1 MQRTLLAG
9 VVAALWA
16 TAAQADT
23 LTTSLE
29 QPIYE
34 ASHTVD
40 IRVAEGIATYT
51 VRRTF
56 VNPGTR
62 SDQAILEIDL
72 PYGAAATGL
81 RIRARDR
88 WYSGELME
96 REKAAALYQEMTGIG
111 PFQPKDPALL
121 SWAWADKLY
130 LQVFPVMAHQVS
142 TVEYTLTAPTR
153 YANGRYWLAYPRVDA
168 TAAVAHALATPVIT
182 VKPAWGDAQTPIE
195 IDGKRIA
202 VNAPSI
208 LLAPPHPPWMEIVA
222 EEDEAA
228 SYVASALVVPVSSH
242 TTKPIATATIALDI
256 AHTYQSDLRVDLITP
271 QGKRVMVHDQ
281 TGGGDND
288 LKGTQTVK
296 LPEGT
301 SGAGTWRLVVSDH
314 VALDNGSLDGW
325 TLSFGAGADATTATP
340 SDVPLWIPDAPESAS
355 DAGVASICVGSPA
368 IATWTARLGRVFAS
382 YEHGYARLEI
392 DVAPHVSELPK
403 RAQVVFLVDRSR
415 SIGEDGL
422 AAQLA
427 VIRAYLKHVP
437 DAEVEVIAYSRNA
450 TRMFMR
456 FVSPAE
462 ALELLT
468 TRVKANAFA
477 LGNGSALDAAGRLA
491 AAALADRTGPRRV
504 ILMSDELTRSSL
516 TTDAAVASLASL
528 SKDTVVHVVVPKID
542 NDDRPH
548 LDRNDAGDLA
558 ALASHHHG
566 IEVSFGGFPAK
577 TEKSL
582 VPLALELVR
591 PTRIEQLAVKGFEL
605 ESSSLREGEGL
616 RMFRLAQTAPSRVV
630 VTGKLWSDP
639 VRREVLATESFSRA
653 AAAFVFGEDKHDELS
668 PREQMSVALYA
679 RAVSPVTSYVAS
691 EPGTRPST
699 DGLID
704 GNLYGGLLGNEA
716 GEMNGGF
723 GMSIQRQKPNLATLI
738 DTRPCTAKF
747 PQRAGWEVTLAVE
760 TTREEVVDV
769 STETKGPFAACLV
782 EAAWSL
788 RLDATVF
795 DLLREQFTV
804 ALR

>member
-1 MQRTLLAG
+1 M
-9 VVAALWA
+9 VAALWA
-16 TAAQADT
+16 TSARADT

-29 QPIYE
+29 QPVYE

-56 VNPGTR
+56 VNPGKR
-62 SDQAILEIDL
+62 SDQAILEMDL

-88 WYSGELME
+88 WYAGELME

-111 PFQPKDPALL
+111 RYEPKDPALL

-130 LQVFPVMAHQVS
+130 LQVFPVMPGQVS

-168 TAAVAHALATPVIT
+168 TATMAHALATPVIT

-202 VNAPSI
+202 VNAPTI
-208 LLAPPHPPWMEIVA
+208 LLAPAHAPWMEIVA
-222 EEDEAA
+222 EQDEAA
-228 SYVASALVVPVSSH
+228 SYVASSLVVPVSSH
-242 TTKPIATATIALDI
+242 TTKPIATATITIDI
-256 AHTYQSDLRVDLITP
+256 AHTYQSDLQVDVITP
-271 QGKRVMVHDQ
+271 QGKRVVVRGQ
-281 TGGGDND
+281 TGGDDND
-288 LKGTQTVK
+288 IKGTQTVT
-296 LPEGT
+296 LPAGT
-301 SGAGTWRLVVSDH
+301 TGAGTWRLVVSDH
-314 VALDNGSLDGW
+314 AGLDNGSLDGW
-325 TLSFGAGADATTATP
+325 SLSFGTGADATTATP
-340 SDVPLWIPDAPESAS
+340 TDVPLFIPDAPENPS
-355 DAGVASICVGSPA
+355 DAGVASICVGSPR
-368 IATWTARLGRVFAS
+368 IATWTARLGRVFGS
-382 YEHGYARLEI
+382 YEHSFARLEI

-415 SIGEDGL
+415 SIGEDGI

-427 VIRAYLKHVP
+427 VIRAYLPHVP
-437 DAEVEVIAYSRNA
+437 DAEVEVIAYHRNA
-450 TRMFMR
+450 TRVFGR
-456 FVSPAE
+456 FVPPTE
-462 ALELLT
+462 ALELLAA
-468 TRVKANAFA
+468 RVKVNAFS

-491 AAALADRTGPRRV
+491 AAALAERKGPRRV

-516 TTDAAVASLASL
+516 TIEAALASLTAL

-558 ALASHHHG
+558 ALASRHHG

-577 TEKSL
+577 TEKAL

-605 ESSSLREGEGL
+605 ETTSLREGEGL
-616 RMFRLAQTAPSRVV
+616 RMFRLAQTAPTRVV

-639 VRREVLATESFSRA
+639 VRREVLTTEPFSRA
-653 AAAFVFGEDKHDELS
+653 SAAFVFGEDKHGELS
-668 PREQMSVALYA
+668 TSEQMSMALYA
-679 RAVSPVTSYVAS
+679 RAVSPVTSYVAA

-699 DGLID
+699 DGID
-704 GNLYGGLLGNEA
+704 NANIYGGLLGNEA
-716 GEMNGGF
+716 GEMNGAF
-723 GMSIQRQKPNLATLI
+723 GMGRGRQKPNLATLI
-738 DTRPCTAKF
+738 DTRPCVAQF
-747 PQRAGWEVTLAVE
+747 PQRAGWEVTLLVE

-782 EAAWSL
+782 EAAWNL

>member
-1 MQRTLLAG
+1 MQRTLFAG

-16 TAAQADT
+16 TSARADT

-29 QPIYE
+29 QPVYE

-40 IRVAEGIATYT
+40 VRVIEGIATYT

-56 VNPGTR
+56 VNPGAR
-62 SDQAILEIDL
+62 AEQAILEIDL

-96 REKAAALYQEMTGIG
+96 REKAAAMYQELTGIG
-111 PFQPKDPALL
+111 PDKAKDPALL
-121 SWAWADKLY
+121 SWAWADKLV
-130 LQVFPVMAHQVS
+130 LQVFPVLPHQVS

-153 YANGRYWLAYPRVDA
+153 YANGRYWLSYPRMDA
-168 TAAVAHALATPVIT
+168 TATMAHALATPVIT
-182 VKPAWGDAQTPIE
+182 VTPAWGDAQTPVE
-195 IDGKRIA
+195 LDGRRIA
-202 VNAPSI
+202 VNAPAI
-208 LLAPPHPPWMEIVA
+208 LLAPPHPLWMEIVG
-222 EEDEAA
+222 EDDEAA
-228 SYVASALVVPVSSH
+228 SYVASSLDVPVSSH
-242 TTKPIATATIALDI
+242 TTKPITTAMLTLDI

-271 QGKRVMVHDQ
+271 QGKRVPVREQ

-288 LKGTQTVK
+288 LKGSVTVK
-296 LPEGT
+296 LPAGT
-301 SGAGTWRLVVSDH
+301 TGAGTWRLVVSDH
-314 VALDNGSLDGW
+314 TALDTGSLDGW
-325 TLSFGAGADATTATP
+325 TLAFGAGADATTATP
-340 SDVPLWIPDAPESAS
+340 TDVPLWIPDAPESEN
-355 DAGVASICVGSPA
+355 DAGVASISVGSPA

-382 YEHGYARLEI
+382 YEHGFARLEI

-427 VIRAYLKHVP
+427 VIRAYLRHVP
-437 DAEVEVIAYSRNA
+437 DAEVEIIAYNRSA
-450 TRMFMR
+450 TRVFAR
-456 FVSPAE
+456 FAPAAD
-462 ALELLT
+462 ALEMLGAK
-468 TRVKANAFA
+468 VEANGFT
-477 LGNGSALDAAGRLA
+477 LGNGSSLDSAGRLA
-491 AAALADRTGPRRV
+491 AEALADRKGPRRV
-504 ILMSDELTRSSL
+504 VIMTDELTRSSL
-516 TTDAAVASLASL
+516 TPEAMLASLAAL
-528 SKDTVVHVVVPKID
+528 SKDTVVHVVVPKVD

-548 LDRNDAGDLA
+548 LDRHDSGELA
-558 ALASHHHG
+558 MLATHHHG

-577 TEKSL
+577 TEKAL

-605 ESSSLREGEGL
+605 ETTSLREGEGL
-616 RMFRLAQTAPSRVV
+616 RMFRLAQTAPARVV

-639 VRREVLATESFSRA
+639 VRREVLATEPFSRA

-679 RAVSPVTSYVAS
+679 RAVSPMTSYVAA

-699 DGLID
+699 EGLIDSILGDGLI
-704 GNLYGGLLGNEA
+704 GNEA
-716 GEMNGGF
+716 GEINGGF
-723 GMSIQRQKPNLATLI
+723 GLGRGRQKPNLATMI
-738 DTRPCTAKF
+738 DTRPCLAKF
-747 PQRAGWEVTLAVE
+747 PQRDGWEVELAVE

-769 STETKGPFAACLV
+769 STDEKSPFAACLV
-782 EAAWSL
+782 ETAWSL

-795 DLLREQFTV
+795 DLDREQFRV